1 MDLETLEKLIDH
13 NTAAIVVNNPSN
25 PCGSNYSKK
34 HLEEILAVAEKH
46 HIPII
51 ADEVYHG
58 MVSLALHGHGQPSLI
73 WESCTSGWGH
83 LLVLYQWVGSPIS
96 PVPVGGITY

>member
-1 MDLETLEKLIDH
+1 MQAVPFAGRRGWWAGAHLIISLPPPQPKQSWEVDLEELERLIDH

-34 HLEEILAVAEKH
+34 HLEEILAIAEKH
-46 HIPII
+46 RIPII

-58 MVSLALHGHGQPSLI
+58 MVRKNGDHIHTWA
-73 WESCTSGWGH
+73 
-83 LLVLYQWVGSPIS
+83 
-96 PVPVGGITY
+96 